1 MRENVPPPLVSVA
14 LITYNHAEFIEECLD
29 SILAQSYPNIEIV
42 VADDASSDGTQDI
55 IRRYAEKWPD
65 RFNLRLSEV
74 NQGVTNNH
82 NSAFFACRGEYISWM
97 SGDDLMLPG
106 KIEKQAA
113 YLENHPD
120 CVVCYH
126 DLDIFDTVTGKTLAL
141 KSNVDRPLEGEVDR
155 IIKFGCFNGGVS
167 NMVRRLSAPPHGF
180 DARIPIASD
189 WLFWVETLLVG
200 GRIGYID
207 EVLARHRRH
216 DNNITSASVRKPSLS
231 EIQDHL
237 SSSDIILSRAPE
249 FCRQVSYRRSFLLSS
264 LRWCEEGKSYNHYLR
279 ASLREHFR
287 WKIFAGLMASRLLGI
302 RR

>member
-1 MRENVPPPLVSVA
+1 MGENAPPPLVSVA

-42 VADDASSDGTQDI
+42 VADDASGDGAKDI
-55 IRRYAEKWPD
+55 IRRYAEEWPG

-74 NQGVTNNH
+74 NRGVTNNH
-82 NSAFFACRGEYISWM
+82 NLAFFACRGEYISWM

-106 KIEKQAA
+106 KIAKQVA
-113 YLENHPD
+113 YLEDHPE
-120 CVVCYH
+120 CAICYH
-126 DLDIFDTVTGKTLAL
+126 DLDIFDTQTGNTLTL
-141 KSNVDRPLEGEVDR
+141 KSAVDRPLEGEVDR
-155 IIKFGCFNGGVS
+155 IIKFGCFNSGVS
-167 NMVRRLSAPPHGF
+167 NMVRRSSAPPHGF
-180 DARIPIASD
+180 DTRIPVASD
-189 WLFWVETLLVG
+189 WLFWVETLLAG

-216 DNNITSASVRKPSLS
+216 DNNLTSASVRRPSLP

-237 SSSDIILSRAPE
+237 ASSDIILSRAPE
-249 FCRQVSYRRSFLLSS
+249 FRRQIGYRRSFLLLA
-264 LRWCEEGKSYNHYLR
+264 LRWCEDGKNYNNYLR

-287 WKIFAGLMASRLLGI
+287 WKIFAGLIASRLLGI